1 MFFINLKKTFVF
13 RSFYENFSIIY
24 RYRELILSLVAKE
37 LKARY
42 RGSTLGVMWTFLNP
56 LLLMLVYALVFSV
69 YMRIEM
75 ENYSVFMFA
84 GLLPWIWFSSSMMD
98 GVNSITS
105 AGNLITKSL
114 FPAEILPMVKILSN
128 LFNYIFSLP
137 LLFIFMVWFNV
148 AFSAAIVWLPFVMLA
163 QLLFTTGLVYFLS
176 SLNVRYR
183 DIQHILG
190 NLLTLWFFMCPI
202 LYPVSMI
209 PQDLK
214 FTYYLNPMAA
224 LIVGYQDIFIHSKTP
239 DLAAVLIVILV
250 GLFCMLAGFRQFERN
265 KETFAE
271 EV

>member
-1 MFFINLKKTFVF
+1 MY
-13 RSFYENFSIIY
+13 RAFYENFSIIY
-24 RYRELILSLVAKE
+24 RYRELISSLVAKE

-42 RGSTLGVMWTFLNP
+42 RGSTIGVMWTFLNP

-69 YMRIEM
+69 YMRIKM

-84 GLLPWIWFSSSMMD
+84 GLLPWIWFSSSLMD

-128 LFNYIFSLP
+128 LLNYIFSLP
-137 LLFIFMVWFNV
+137 LLFIFMAWYHT
-148 AFSAAIVWLPFVMLA
+148 AFSTAMLWLPFVMLA
-163 QLLFTTGLVYFLS
+163 QLLFTIGLVYFFS

-202 LYPVSMI
+202 LYPLPMV
-209 PQDLK
+209 PQNLQ
-214 FTYYLNPMAA
+214 FTYYLNPMAV
-224 LIVGYQDIFIHSKTP
+224 LTVGYQDIFINSKTP
-239 DLAAVLIVILV
+239 DLLSVLIIILI
-250 GLFCMLAGFRQFERN
+250 GLCGMLAGFRQFERN

-271 EV
+271 EI

>member
-1 MFFINLKKTFVF
+1 MF
-13 RSFYENFSIIY
+13 RSFFENFSIIY
-24 RYRELILSLVAKE
+24 RYRELIVSLVGKE

-42 RGSTLGVMWTFLNP
+42 RGSSIGVMWTFLNP

-84 GLLPWIWFSSSMMD
+84 GLLPWIWFSSSIMD

-128 LFNYIFSLP
+128 LCNYIFSLP
-137 LLFIFMVWFNV
+137 LLFFFMLWFQVN
-148 AFSAAIVWLPFVMLA
+148 FSLAIIWLPLIMLA
-163 QLLFTTGLVYFLS
+163 QLLFTTGLVYFFS

-202 LYPVSMI
+202 IYPVPMI
-209 PQDLK
+209 PQNLQ
-214 FTYYLNPMAA
+214 FTYYLNPMAV
-224 LIVGYQDIFIHSKTP
+224 LTVGYQDIFIHSKAP
-239 DLAAVLIVILV
+239 DLVSTLIIIGV
-250 GLFCMLAGFRQFERN
+250 GLVCMLVGFRQFERN